1 MRGDASTVLGWL
13 LFLAASLSACRA
25 SPPSVEDIT
34 VWRPL
39 GAWSGRGVLQTE
51 AFVSDT
57 GWLRVSWEARGAEGT
72 GAGTLRIFLHSA
84 VSGRQLAQAVD
95 QRGPGRDVAYVS
107 EDPRSFYLVIESA
120 NLDWSVEAA
129 EGVAATR
136 QATDPPP

>member
-1 MRGDASTVLGWL
+1 MRRDASTVLGWL
-13 LFLAASLSACRA
+13 LLLAASASACRA

-34 VWRPL
+34 VWRSL

-51 AFVSDT
+51 AFISDT
-57 GWLRVSWEARGAEGT
+57 GVLRVSWEARGARA
-72 GAGTLRIFLHSA
+72 AGEETLRIFLHSA
-84 VSGRQLAQAVD
+84 VSGRQLVQAVD

-120 NLDWSVEAA
+120 NLEWSVEAA

-136 QATDPPP
+136 QARDPPR